1 MPPQTSW
8 SFVQECLSPA
18 ILGNALKVSLIIG
31 SVLNTINQGE
41 AIISGSAEL
50 GHFALNYMVPFC
62 VAAYSGAQA
71 LQKQLNAAVIGEKHD
86 RQID

>member
-1 MPPQTSW
+1 MSPQTSW
-8 SFVQECLSPA
+8 SFFQVCRSPA

-31 SVLNTINQGE
+31 SVLNAINQGE
-41 AIISGSAEL
+41 TILSGSVEL

-62 VAAYSGAQA
+62 VAAYSGTQA
-71 LQKQLNAAVIGEKHD
+71 LQKQLSAAAIEEKHD